1 MKPTTSSP
9 RKMLISCDDHM
20 DLCYVPADLWQSRVA
35 SKWRGGAPRVVTL
48 KTGKTMWVREEINWG
63 IYGSKKADGRKTPFD
78 LAGLSEEVEP
88 GVFRPSSA
96 RHRLEDMDRDGV
108 YAQVIYNFLDWSFE
122 DPALKSVCV
131 QAFNSWMAEFCSADS
146 NRLVGLAVLPSHDAE
161 AAVHELERVTR
172 LGLRGAIFDVFDASM
187 PISDPAWDPLWSA
200 AAESGVAISVHIGFG
215 AHQPMRS
222 GTKDTG
228 LGLGRTW
235 RLPVAAAT
243 GCLSLARVLAE
254 VIFSGVLERHP
265 TLRFVLG
272 ESSIGWIPFA
282 LERLDFEYENYREH
296 LGDLPTLW
304 PSEQFRRNVSCTFQ
318 DEKLGVEMI
327 PLIGEDNVMWA
338 SDYPHGD
345 GTFPNTREA
354 VERIFANSTAAIELK
369 VSRDNAAKL
378 YRIEVPR

>member
-1 MKPTTSSP
+1 MKPTTSNP
-9 RKMLISCDDHM
+9 REMLISCDDHM

-35 SKWRGGAPRVVTL
+35 SKWRGAAPRVVTL
-48 KTGKTMWVREEINWG
+48 DTGKTMWVREANNWG
-63 IYGSKKADGRKTPFD
+63 IHGSKKADGRKVPFD
-78 LAGLSEEVEP
+78 QAGLSEEVEP

-96 RHRLEDMDRDGV
+96 KHRLEDMDRDGV

-122 DPALKSVCV
+122 DPALKSACV
-131 QAFNSWMAEFCSADS
+131 QAFNSWMAELCSADP
-146 NRLVGLAVLPSHDAE
+146 NRLVGLAVLPSHDAA
-161 AAVHELERVTR
+161 AAVRELERVTR

-187 PISDPAWDPLWSA
+187 PISDPSWDPVWSVA
-200 AAESGVAISVHIGFG
+200 SESGVAISVHIGFG
-215 AHQPMRS
+215 AHQPMRPGS
-222 GTKDTG
+222 KDTG
-228 LGLGRTW
+228 SGLGKTW

-265 TLRFVLG
+265 KLKFVLG
-272 ESSIGWIPFA
+272 ESSIGWIPFV
-282 LERLDFEYENYREH
+282 LERLDFEHENYREH
-296 LGDLPTLW
+296 LGDLSKLR

-345 GTFPNTREA
+345 GTFPHTREA
-354 VERIFANSTAAIELK
+354 VQRIFANSTPDLQRK

-378 YRIEVPR
+378 YRIDLGS